1 MFFQAESQ
9 LRQASWLPPWASG
22 KFVSPLYKAIAVFKC
37 PSFVQ
42 GSHFQCIPSQNLR
55 FHYDFPDGTEEKN
68 LPAMQETRV

>member
-9 LRQASWLPPWASG
+9 LRQASWLPPRARG
-22 KFVSPLYKAIAVFKC
+22 KFVFPLYKAIAVFKY

-42 GSHFQCIPSQNLR
+42 GSHFQCISSQNLR
-55 FHYDFPDGTEEKN
+55 FHYDFLDGARLKN